1 MNISV
6 FGLGYVGSVT
16 AVCLAA
22 DGHQVWGVDKDKT
35 KVNWLREGRAP
46 IREPGLEKGLASV
59 LKNRKLTIS
68 LGAEEAVQA
77 TDIALVCV
85 GTPTSSEHG
94 TDITFVLKVIE
105 EIGQTLKNS
114 ARPYTILLRSTVPP
128 GNY

>member
-22 DGHQVWGVDKDKT
+22 DGHRVWGVDKDKT
-35 KVNWLREGRAP
+35 KVDWLREGRAP

-68 LGAEEAVQA
+68 LDAEEAVRA

-85 GTPTSSEHG
+85 GTPTSSERG
-94 TDITFVLKVIE
+94 TDMTFVLKV
-105 EIGQTLKNS
+105 N
-114 ARPYTILLRSTVPP
+114 
-128 GNY
+128 